1 LRQALLFDPKGDPIR
16 QDHKVLS
23 TTGTRSATGRTRSIC
38 HTAYPPRASWPA
50 PDSTMHSAQ
59 IGRITVTRFAY
70 GIPVNIKESQDAG
83 HAVVLTTIGDNAT
96 HFVDATRAEAIAI
109 GESSAVDCSRT
120 DYNVDFDPDHLQL
133 NLTIPHSVLE
143 RVCRDWFGFVPD
155 NVLCQYKTRI
165 GGNNSSW
172 LALMEYIVRCITD
185 APSCLCT

>member
-1 LRQALLFDPKGDPIR
+1 
-16 QDHKVLS
+16 
-23 TTGTRSATGRTRSIC
+23 
-38 HTAYPPRASWPA
+38 
-50 PDSTMHSAQ
+50 MHSAQ

-172 LALMEYIVRCITD
+172 LALADDLYPLVERMGQPRRSGPREPPQAAC
-185 APSCLCT
+185 PSRGQAC